1 VNSVLRISLR
11 FITLV
16 LTLSIVGFVM
26 VGGFWYM
33 WQNAKGQAPEI
44 SYTITAEKLEETALT
59 TYLHLRYGHDV
70 MERAMRPDDHEE
82 VTFVVEA
89 GESVYSVAQN
99 LQRLGLIEDPDVF
112 RRVSQVMRA
121 DTDIQVGIYTLRP
134 SMTVEEIIL
143 ELRHGRVPTVTVT
156 IPEGWRMEQ
165 IAELLEQEGITSA
178 DEFLRVAN
186 QPRTDFSF
194 LTDRPDGSP
203 MHLEGFLFPDTYQLP
218 LDYSAENVVGILL
231 QNWDRRVSPELRA
244 QAAEHGLTL
253 YEIITLASIVEREA
267 VLAEERTLIAGVFWN
282 RMRVDMHLQAD
293 PTVSYAKGYNI
304 EQGRWWPGMLMEEA
318 ATVNSPYNTY
328 LNPGLPP
335 GPICSPGLAAI
346 KATIEPAETEYMFFR
361 SKGEDGSHVFAVTY
375 EEHLRN
381 QELYGDR

>member
-11 FITLV
+11 FVTLV
-16 LTLSIVGFVM
+16 LTLSIVGFIM

-33 WQNAKGQAPEI
+33 WQSAKGQAPEI
-44 SYTITAEKLEETALT
+44 SYTITADKLEETALT
-59 TYLHLRYGHDV
+59 TYMHMRYGRDV
-70 MERAMRPDDHEE
+70 MERAVRPDDHQE
-82 VTFVVEA
+82 VTFVVDA
-89 GESVYSVAQN
+89 GESVHSVARN
-99 LQRLGLIEDPDVF
+99 LKQIGLIEDPEIF

-121 DTDIQVGIYTLRP
+121 DKDIQVGVYTLRP
-134 SMTVEEIIL
+134 SMTVQEIIL
-143 ELRHGRVPTVTVT
+143 ELRHGRVPTVIVT

-165 IAELLEQEGITSA
+165 IAELLEQSGVTSA
-178 DEFLRVAN
+178 AEFLRVAN
-186 QPRTDFSF
+186 QPRTDYQF
-194 LTDRPDGSP
+194 LTDRPDGTP
-203 MHLEGFLFPDTYQLP
+203 MHLEGFLFPDTYQMP
-218 LDYSAENVVGILL
+218 LNSPAENVVEVLL
-231 QNWDRRVSPELRA
+231 QNWDRRVSSELRA

-282 RMRVDMHLQAD
+282 RLRIGMRLQAD

-304 EQGRWWPGMLMEEA
+304 EQGRWWTGMLMEEA
-318 ATVNSPYNTY
+318 ETVNSPYNTY
-328 LNPGLPP
+328 LHAGLPP

-346 KATIEPAETEYMFFR
+346 RATIEPAETEYMFFR

-381 QELYGDR
+381 HELYGGR